1 MKHALKIVV
10 CTISL
15 LALTACCGCM
25 PPKKT
30 AMAHQAM
37 ACSTAK
43 VSGMT
48 CEACAATVTA
58 NLKKIKGVT
67 DVSVDVAKGTV
78 TVYTAPK
85 AKLSTAEVKKVVE
98 FSGYKLVSVQHGCA
112 Q

>member
-1 MKHALKIVV
+1 MKHALKTVV
-10 CTISL
+10 LSAAL
-15 LALTACCGCM
+15 VALTACCGCM
-25 PPKKT
+25 PPKET
-30 AMAHQAM
+30 TMPHQGM

-48 CEACAATVTA
+48 CEACASTVTA

-67 DVSVDVAKGTV
+67 DVSVDVAKGAV

>member
-10 CTISL
+10 CTASL

-30 AMAHQAM
+30 AMPHQGM

-48 CEACAATVTA
+48 CEVCAATVTT

-78 TVYTAPK
+78 IVYTAPK

-98 FSGYKLVSVQHGCA
+98 FSGYKLASIQHGCA